1 MSRWLQI
8 VFILVSERMLTVSCI
23 RASPINI
30 GTDLIDYLKPSVCQN
45 SNTFCSFVPLQCE
58 LDVVHQSSGHSLQAC
73 FLRHLRTVKLFITSL
88 TLGMNSQPCE
98 SLKGHCFEAWKMWTL
113 KLKNVDWSADY
124 SWSPSAEAQWWNSAL
139 MLVRCMR
146 RWNWGMSHNLNKT
159 CLCIYINFKPVWQLL
174 QSDCWSKC
182 TVVWNTCFQVHMD
195 IALYSFW

>member
-8 VFILVSERMLTVSCI
+8 VFVLVSERILTVSCI

-30 GTDLIDYLKPSVCQN
+30 GTDF
-45 SNTFCSFVPLQCE
+45 FCAFAM
-58 LDVVHQSSGHSLQAC
+58 LDVVHQSSGHSLRAC

-113 KLKNVDWSADY
+113 KLKNVDWSPDY
-124 SWSPSAEAQWWNSAL
+124 SSSAQAQWWNSAL

-146 RWNWGMSHNLNKT
+146 RWHWGMSHNLNKT
-159 CLCIYINFKPVWQLL
+159 CLCIYIHFKPVWQLL
-174 QSDCWSKC
+174 QSDCWSES
-182 TVVWNTCFQVHMD
+182 TVVWNT
-195 IALYSFW
+195 SFPSTHGYCSV